1 MQRSCKKNNKERGE
15 ECKVDLCEYFFLTME
30 CLLLFL
36 FCSIFVVEKRGIGND
51 SENPVLVLVL
61 VPGLVVFKSTG
72 TGSATVVLI
81 PSIAE

>member
-51 SENPVLVLVL
+51 SENPVLV
-61 VPGLVVFKSTG
+61 PGTG
-72 TGSATVVLI
+72 TGTWPGSLQVYWYW
-81 PSIAE
+81 

>member
-36 FCSIFVVEKRGIGND
+36 FCSIFVVEKRGIGMIGND
-51 SENPVLVLVL
+51 SENPVLDWY
-61 VPGLVVFKSTG
+61 LVVFKSTG
-72 TGSATVVLI
+72 TGSAMLQ
-81 PSIAE
+81 

>member
-51 SENPVLVLVL
+51 SENPVLDWY
-61 VPGLVVFKSTG
+61 LVVFKSTG